1 MRVFEFFVDAVVEA
15 LTRLDEDAAAAAAAH
30 AERGRNGDEA
40 DVESGWER
48 LREAFPRTGEE
59 VRVLLS

>member
-1 MRVFEFFVDAVVEA
+1 VRA
-15 LTRLDEDAAAAAAAH
+15 LRDLDEQ
-30 AERGRNGDEA
+30 AENNARAQGENGEEGQ
-40 DVESGWER
+40 VER

>member
-1 MRVFEFFVDAVVEA
+1 VDALVAA
-15 LTRLDEDAAAAAAAH
+15 LRELDEQTEVDGEDGE
-30 AERGRNGDEA
+30 ERGEK
-40 DVESGWER
+40 